1 MDPFALLEAFRPRAE
16 ESWLSKLHPGTKVM
30 TIGCLTIIPLMFSS
44 LQGELLSISILI
56 PLIVLSKSIEEVC
69 KLIKGSMLFILVIV
83 LTNYLFSRKI
93 LFSVAMGMRLV
104 SMLILSATFFASTD
118 ATEIGDL
125 LSNIGFP
132 PYIAFSF
139 VMALRFIPVLA
150 EDAQNIIAA
159 QQSRG
164 LELSKG
170 GLLTRIRK
178 MIPILVP
185 LVVLAIRR
193 AQQLAEALE
202 SRAFGSERRSSYYE
216 YRISRHDA
224 LVIFYLV
231 LSLCFSLYLKRCG
244 LIA

>member
-1 MDPFALLEAFRPRAE
+1 MDPFAFLEAFRRKTEA
-16 ESWLSKLHPGTKVM
+16 SWLSKLHPGIKIL
-30 TIGCLTIIPLMFSS
+30 TIGSLMIIPLMFNS
-44 LQGELLSISILI
+44 LAGELLSITILI
-56 PLIVLSKSIEEVC
+56 PLVVLSKSTMEIC
-69 KLIKGSMLFILVIV
+69 KLIKGSILFIFMII

-93 LFSVAMGMRLV
+93 LFSLAMAMRLV
-104 SMLILSATFFASTD
+104 SMLILSAVFFASTD

-139 VMALRFIPVLA
+139 VIAIRFIPVLA

-170 GLLTRIRK
+170 NLFARIKK
-178 MIPILVP
+178 MIPILIP
-185 LVVLAIRR
+185 LVILAIRR

-202 SRAFGSERRSSYYE
+202 SRAFGSEKRSSYYE
-216 YRISRHDA
+216 YKISGNDILA
-224 LVIFYLV
+224 VFYLV
-231 LSLCFSLYLKRCG
+231 LSLCFSLYLKSCG
-244 LIA
+244 LVV